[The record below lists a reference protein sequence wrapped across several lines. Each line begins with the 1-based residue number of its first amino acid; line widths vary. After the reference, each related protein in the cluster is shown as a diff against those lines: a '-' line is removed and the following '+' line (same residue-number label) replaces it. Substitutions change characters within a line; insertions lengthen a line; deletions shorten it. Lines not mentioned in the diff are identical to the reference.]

1 MPLVPIALALAQFA
15 PHLMRYFG
23 AGETSTSVA
32 EQVVGIAQS
41 ITGAATPE
49 AALEQMRAS
58 VQFQHQ
64 FAMKTLEIDAQL
76 ETAFLADRKDSRAHD
91 IAVRQLNDG
100 RNTRA
105 DVMIALDVVGLI
117 ACLVVLVFFRDEIPG
132 EAVGLIS
139 TIASVFG
146 LCLRDAHQ
154 FEFGSSRNNRDK
166 DLTIA
171 RLAQQP
177 QP

>member
-23 AGETSTSVA
+23 AGETSTAVA
-32 EQVVGIAQS
+32 EQVVGIAQN
-41 ITGAATPE
+41 ITGATTPE
-49 AALEQMRAS
+49 DAVHRLRAS
-58 VQFQHQ
+58 PELQHQ
-64 FAMKTLEIDAQL
+64 FAIKTLDIDAQL
-76 ETAFLADRKDSRAHD
+76 QTAFLADRKDSRAHD
-91 IAVRQLNDG
+91 IQVRQLNDG

-105 DVMIALDVVGLI
+105 DVMILLDVIGLI
-117 ACLVVLVFFRDEIPG
+117 ACLVVLVFYRDVIPG

-177 QP
+177 